1 MGQNNSIGLLFRA
14 TCAVLVLATPAM
26 AQQDRVS
33 ATEKGSLLIFSKV
46 ELRWTPTAG
55 GQFDLQ
61 QDTFLDLAN
70 DFPGLVFVKMY
81 FVNGDPPLEAVPGG
95 ERAHPGWNWVDN
107 TIILTPNQPTYW
119 SALSG
124 EPAGVSPFTA
134 LDPGFPPGRP
144 DPESMDRVLRGY
156 VLAWAVL
163 PTGEEIRW
171 NHLKGDATIV
181 NYGKLVDAGQ
191 PFAWEYNAYAFQ
203 VVSPTNNGEETDGMP
218 GILAL
223 DGVEYAP
230 CFDLLLLD
238 FYAVG
243 STAFN
248 PTFGLGM
255 TTANISDTDLTLF
268 PVTADLRQETLGPVT
283 TKADFAIW
291 NQNEIGFSGAFR
303 CITCWDQTLLGDYGI
318 PNHFLLAN
326 LQTDK
331 GKARIDGVFSQVC
344 DTFDDDGLPVLVSV
358 DVPLLGVVAKMLTI
372 TSDGPMGTLVS
383 RAAAGTN
390 LAGMGTETAFIMFDV
405 GDGGP
410 PETDFPLPPSRFD
423 SAPSRH

>member
-1 MGQNNSIGLLFRA
+1 MGQNSSIGLLFRA
-14 TCAVLVLATPAM
+14 ACAALVLATPAM
-26 AQQDRVS
+26 AQVPQDRVS

-55 GQFDLQ
+55 GQFDIQ

-81 FVNGDPPLEAVPGG
+81 FVNGDPPLEAVPGM
-95 ERAHPGWNWVDN
+95 ERAHPGWNWVNN

-124 EPAGVSPFTA
+124 APAGVSPFTA

-163 PTGEEIRW
+163 PTGEQIRW

-181 NYGKLVDAGQ
+181 NYGKLENAGQ

-203 VVSPTNNGEETDGMP
+203 AGGVHGDPIGTAGT
-218 GILAL
+218 LKL
-223 DGVEYAP
+223 DGVEYAQ
-230 CFDLLLLD
+230 CFGQLLLD

-243 STAFN
+243 SSAFS

-255 TTANISDTDLTLF
+255 TFATISDTDLTLF

-331 GKARIDGVFSQVC
+331 GKARIDGVASQVC
-344 DTFDDDGLPVLVSV
+344 DTFDDNGNPVFVSE

-372 TSDGPMGTLVS
+372 TSDGPQGIFVS
-383 RAAAGTN
+383 VAPAGTN
-390 LAGMGTETAFIMFDV
+390 LAGMGTENAVILFDV
-405 GDGGP
+405 GDEP
-410 PETDFPLPPSRFD
+410 PESDGPLPLPRPRFD
-423 SAPSRH
+423 SAPSSN